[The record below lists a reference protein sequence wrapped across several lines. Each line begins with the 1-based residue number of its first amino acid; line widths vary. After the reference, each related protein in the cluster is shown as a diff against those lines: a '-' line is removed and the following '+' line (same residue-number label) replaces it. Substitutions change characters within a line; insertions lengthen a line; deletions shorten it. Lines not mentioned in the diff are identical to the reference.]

1 MLFVCH
7 PQILHI
13 SIVFS
18 FSCLQLKM
26 APRKTKNNTYAIFWD
41 DKERAL
47 WYVMVFA
54 GAGKL
59 LRTNGLLC
67 PGEDDFLRG
76 LILGGQF

>member
-1 MLFVCH
+1 
-7 PQILHI
+7 
-13 SIVFS
+13 
-18 FSCLQLKM
+18 M

-67 PGEDDFLRG
+67 PGGGEGFSKRLDFG
-76 LILGGQF
+76 GSILKMHRI

>member
-1 MLFVCH
+1 
-7 PQILHI
+7 
-13 SIVFS
+13 
-18 FSCLQLKM
+18 M

-67 PGEDDFLRG
+67 PGVGGGFSKRLDFG
-76 LILGGQF
+76 GSILKMHRI